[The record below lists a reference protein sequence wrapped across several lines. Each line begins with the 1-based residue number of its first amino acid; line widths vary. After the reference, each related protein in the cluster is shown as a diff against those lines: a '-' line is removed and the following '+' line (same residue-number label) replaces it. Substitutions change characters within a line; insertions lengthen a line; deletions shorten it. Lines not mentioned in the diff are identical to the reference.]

1 MARILFVTAE
11 AIDTAVLV
19 VGAELRRRGHDVRV
33 LGHVDEYP
41 RVAAARLGFAALAL
55 TPAGLSREIRALDPR
70 PGVEVQ
76 LELARRPPDLAVVD
90 ATLLTALKALT
101 GLPCAVLVPGFLSDV
116 EDWARGPVRLAARL
130 RRLRPATLWAGVDRV
145 LVLSDAELDPATEL
159 ADNARRTGPALGPLR
174 ERVREFE
181 PLVVVDLADST
192 VVRSVLDGLDD
203 GVSALVAGEDLD
215 AAALPLPAGAEL
227 RSPLDRAE
235 SLSRAWLYVGDGGH
249 ATTMRALANDV
260 PVLAPSTSV
269 TEAVAAAGAGRA
281 LSADPAADVRALL
294 ADGPHHDAAA
304 TIGARLRSSDGTAAA
319 ADELEALAA
328 RRSPT
333 P

>member
-1 MARILFVTAE
+1 MARILFVTAD

-33 LGHVDEYP
+33 LAHAEEYP

-55 TPAGLSREIRALDPR
+55 TPAGLSRDVRALDPR
-70 PGVEVQ
+70 PGVEVV
-76 LELARRPPDLAVVD
+76 LELARRPPDLVVVD
-90 ATLLTALKALT
+90 ATLLTALKAVS
-101 GLPCAVLVPGFLSDV
+101 GVPCAAFVSGFFGDV
-116 EDWARGPVRLAARL
+116 AGWARGPVRLAARL
-130 RRLRPATLWAGVDRV
+130 RRVRPATLWAAADRV
-145 LVLSDAELDPATEL
+145 LVTSDAGLDATTEL
-159 ADNARRTGPALGPLR
+159 PANARRTGPALGPLR

-181 PLVVVDLADST
+181 PLVVVDLPDVTA
-192 VVRSVLDGLDD
+192 VQSVLDGLDG
-203 GVSALVAGEDLD
+203 GVAVLVADEDLD
-215 AAALPLPAGAEL
+215 AAALRLPAGAEL

-235 SLSRAWLYVGDGGH
+235 CLSRAWLYVGDGGH

-260 PVLAPSTSV
+260 PVLAPPSAV
-269 TEAVAAAGAGRA
+269 TDAVTAAGAGRA

-304 TIGARLRSSDGTAAA
+304 TIGARLRSAQGTVRA
-319 ADELEALAA
+319 ADSLEALAA
-328 RRSPT
+328 QRSPQ